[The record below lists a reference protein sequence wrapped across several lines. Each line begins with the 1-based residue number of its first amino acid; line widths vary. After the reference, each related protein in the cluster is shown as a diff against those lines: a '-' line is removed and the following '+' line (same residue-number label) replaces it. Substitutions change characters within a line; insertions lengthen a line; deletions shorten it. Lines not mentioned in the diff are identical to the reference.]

1 MQIGQT
7 IWAID
12 PKETSV
18 TFGNS
23 YEIYERRK
31 GVAFS
36 VINEKGVRIWFEENE
51 FDKYFSLTPPKEK
64 EGVNNRIGWIAVSER
79 LPEFGETVLVYCKIY
94 GKFLATY
101 EFIGDFQGEKY
112 GNWRDLNGNL
122 GILPPV
128 YWLQIPETPN
138 SATI

>member
-64 EGVNNRIGWIAVSER
+64 EGVNIKMELNYLKVL
-79 LPEFGETVLVYCKIY
+79 LPVVKE
-94 GKFLATY
+94 
-101 EFIGDFQGEKY
+101 D
-112 GNWRDLNGNL
+112 
-122 GILPPV
+122 
-128 YWLQIPETPN
+128 LQISYAIVGHESTAINRFVSKVEELIN
-138 SATI
+138 SQS

>member
-64 EGVNNRIGWIAVSER
+64 ELKMELNYLKALLPVVKEDLQTSYDIVGHESTAINRFVSKVEE
-79 LPEFGETVLVYCKIY
+79 LI
-94 GKFLATY
+94 
-101 EFIGDFQGEKY
+101 
-112 GNWRDLNGNL
+112 
-122 GILPPV
+122 
-128 YWLQIPETPN
+128 N
-138 SATI
+138 SQS